1 MRILFIISVR
11 PDINAMILRSLA
23 KRGELLPIYN
33 KAREKTMELEKL
45 KKEKKAAA

>member
-1 MRILFIISVR
+1 MRTLGKPVIR
-11 PDINAMILRSLA
+11 YHCNAMILRSLA

-33 KAREKTMELEKL
+33 KAKEKTMELEKM

>member
-1 MRILFIISVR
+1 MKPDLNAIIIV
-11 PDINAMILRSLA
+11 RSLA

-33 KAREKTMELEKL
+33 KAREKTMELEKI

>member
-1 MRILFIISVR
+1 MRTLGKSVIR
-11 PDINAMILRSLA
+11 YQCNAMILRSLA

>member
-1 MRILFIISVR
+1 MRTLSESAIRYQCNV
-11 PDINAMILRSLA
+11 MILRSLA

-33 KAREKTMELEKL
+33 KAKEKTMELEKM

>member
-1 MRILFIISVR
+1 MKTHNIYVKAA
-11 PDINAMILRSLA
+11 INAMVLRSLA

-33 KAREKTMELEKL
+33 KAKEKTMELEKM